1 MSDIIVSLAV
11 ALTTLPQD
19 KMRSRPY
26 VSCLFIYALSN
37 GCIQQ
42 RISGNG
48 YPTDKK
54 RCRARL
60 LPVKGGGETTFF
72 MSHRVFLC
80 SVDSHLST
88 YGAVVNIR
96 ISYYLSE
103 FSPVVNVFNKK

>member
-1 MSDIIVSLAV
+1 ML
-11 ALTTLPQD
+11 
-19 KMRSRPY
+19 
-26 VSCLFIYALSN
+26 
-37 GCIQQ
+37 
-42 RISGNG
+42 
-48 YPTDKK
+48 
-54 RCRARL
+54 
-60 LPVKGGGETTFF
+60 F